1 MKMKNPDR
9 TTVSR
14 LRDLPNVGPATEAD
28 LRLLDI
34 DHPKKLI
41 GKNAYALYN
50 QLCAV
55 TGVRHDP
62 CVIDVFLSVVH
73 FMEGGE
79 ALPWW
84 AFTEER
90 KLRIGIHDGSGR

>member
-1 MKMKNPDR
+1 MKNPDR

-28 LRLLDI
+28 LMLLGI

-41 GKNAYALYN
+41 GKNAYELYN
-50 QLCAV
+50 QLCAA
-55 TGVRHDP
+55 TSMRHDP
-62 CVIDVFLSVVH
+62 CVIDVFLSLVH

-84 AFTEER
+84 EFTEER
-90 KLRIGIHDGSGR
+90 KLRIGMQDASKR

>member
-1 MKMKNPDR
+1 MKNPDR
-9 TTVSR
+9 GTVSR

-28 LRLLDI
+28 LQLLGI

-41 GKNAYALYN
+41 GKNAYTLFDK
-50 QLCAV
+50 LCAV

-73 FMEGGE
+73 FMEGGD
-79 ALPWW
+79 AMPWW
-84 AFTEER
+84 EFTEER
-90 KLRIGIHDGSGR
+90 KLARDAHD